1 MLLVVWYVVRYVR
14 CVLLMC
20 CVLLWPIF
28 RSDLVEKMFS
38 HTESYSMTVSVYW
51 GQNEFSYLIFTPYSR
66 SSLMDV
72 TSNQN
77 NRRAS

>member
-14 CVLLMC
+14 C
-20 CVLLWPIF
+20 CVVFALANFSFWS
-28 RSDLVEKMFS
+28 RKMFS